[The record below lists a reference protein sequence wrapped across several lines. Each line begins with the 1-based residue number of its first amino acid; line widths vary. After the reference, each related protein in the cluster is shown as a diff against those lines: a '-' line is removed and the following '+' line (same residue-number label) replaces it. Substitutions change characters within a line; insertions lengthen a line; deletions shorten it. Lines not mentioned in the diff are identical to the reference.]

1 LHTKLA
7 NSLATFDG
15 GLREFALCFLES
27 EDALLNG
34 IVDGK
39 AVDGDV
45 DGLIE
50 AVDTV
55 DCLFLNKLEY
65 C

>member
-15 GLREFALCFLES
+15 GLREFALCLLER
-27 EDALLNG
+27 EDALFNG
-34 IVDGK
+34 VVNGK
-39 AVDGDV
+39 AVDSDV

-50 AVDTV
+50 AVDTI
-55 DCLFLNKLEY
+55 DCLFFDKLGY
-65 C
+65 G